1 MSINSFHLF
10 RSFVRGGFTAIE
22 MMVVVSIVILLVAMV
37 VPTIGPAI
45 KKGHVN
51 DAANAIQRA
60 CSMARQL
67 ARSNSEPKAPVKYF
81 GVAIVVPSEGGSKLN
96 PAYAVV
102 VYSRTPLTNF
112 SHVNSSGNQYP
123 NGTPDLSKSVP
134 PGSPAIPMSGYRP
147 AGKFEFN
154 KGVLPF
160 MDATA
165 TPPNLPYTLMK
176 PGTSVGWYYQYRTGF
191 IFTDVSKPFE
201 AKDVGVASATGA
213 SPKSLGVATIDLK
226 YKVAIGIYKIGLMN
240 AQDMY

>member
-1 MSINSFHLF
+1 MNVNSHQHLCSIN
-10 RSFVRGGFTAIE
+10 RSGFTAIE
-22 MMVVVSIVILLVAMV
+22 MMEVVSIVILLVAMV

-67 ARSNSEPKAPVKYF
+67 ARSNSEPRAPVKYF
-81 GVAIVVPSEGGSKLN
+81 GVAIVVPSEGGSKLD

-102 VYSRTPLTNF
+102 VYSRQPLTNY
-112 SHVNSSGNQYP
+112 SHVNSQGNQYP
-123 NGTPDLSKSVP
+123 NGTPDLSRP
-134 PGSPAIPMSGYRP
+134 PGTAMSGFRP
-147 AGKFEFN
+147 AGKFVFN

-165 TPPNLPYTLMK
+165 TPPNLPYTLMT

-191 IFTDVSKPFE
+191 ILTDVSKPFE
-201 AKDVGVASATGA
+201 AKDVGVASVTGA

-226 YKVAIGIYKIGLMN
+226 YKVAVGIYKIGLMN